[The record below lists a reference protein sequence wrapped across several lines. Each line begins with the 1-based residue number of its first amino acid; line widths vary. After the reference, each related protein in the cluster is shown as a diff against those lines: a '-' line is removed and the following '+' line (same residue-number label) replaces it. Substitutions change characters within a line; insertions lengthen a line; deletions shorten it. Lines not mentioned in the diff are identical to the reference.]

1 MKLAWSLAAMGV
13 GLALGLSPA
22 RADNEFLAPVVKV
35 MNEGGATPAAA
46 AAAPTVNC
54 IDGGCNTGCA
64 TGNQS
69 NSCCTVYTPQ
79 MIGSDL
85 PSNIYAGTFFANQFV
100 AGYGLLPQVQRG
112 SFKVADN
119 ESPAP
124 ADRFFVTYSYYNN
137 VRAPATQFGI
147 LGFQNGLPVIGLV
160 NRQVSTDVHRQT
172 FGFEKTFL
180 GGDASIG
187 IRMNAIQQDGD
198 IQDDEF
204 GDTTII
210 GKYALI
216 NREDLLISIGIAV
229 TAPTGT
235 ANAGALGAPY
245 RSVLIQPYSG
255 FIWNRDRLFVQG
267 FNSIITSTDSRDPN
281 FGTYDIGLGYRLYQG
296 NNCKDGWLTYVIP
309 TAEAHA
315 NLPTTKEGWANRVD
329 YALPDS
335 LITTLGVH
343 FGLCGKANLTIGAGC
358 PVSGPKLYD
367 VSGLAQLN
375 WRF

>member
-1 MKLAWSLAAMGV
+1 MKFGWSLAAIGV
-13 GLALGLSPA
+13 GLALGLTPV
-22 RADNEFLAPVVKV
+22 RADNEFLAPVVRV
-35 MNEGGATPAAA
+35 MNENGVAPAAA
-46 AAAPTVNC
+46 AGAPTVNC
-54 IDGGCNTGCA
+54 ADGGCAAPAASCNT
-64 TGNQS
+64 
-69 NSCCTVYTPQ
+69 SCCNVFTPQ

-124 ADRFFVTYSYYNN
+124 TDRFFVTYSYYNN
-137 VRAPATQFGI
+137 VRAPAVQ
-147 LGFQNGLPVIGLV
+147 LGALPNGGFGLV

-187 IRMNAIQQDGD
+187 VRMNTIQQDGD

-216 NREDLLISIGIAV
+216 NREDLLFSIGIGV
-229 TAPTGT
+229 TTPTGT

-281 FGTYDIGLGYRLYQG
+281 FGTYDIGLGYRLYQAA
-296 NNCKDGWLTYVIP
+296 NCKDGWLTYIIP

-315 NLPTTKEGWANRVD
+315 NLVSTKQGWANRVD